1 MRTNTFFKLALSLLC
16 AATLVS
22 FSACS
27 EKNGTI
33 NGDDSPSSEEEIDE
47 SEVTSSSK
55 SSSSKSRSSSSSNA
69 ANSKVSSS
77 SRPRSSSSVHSVC
90 ENYDYGTLTD
100 SRDGQK
106 YKTVKIGEQVWMA
119 ENLNYAYLE
128 PTFGYD
134 SSSFCYNNDPT
145 YCTTYGRLYRWSAAM
160 DSAGVLD
167 PAGKNCGYLARC
179 SANGVIRGVCPEG
192 WHLPSKEEFE
202 ILSETVTNGDPYEDI
217 GTKLKSTSGWVYEEI
232 MKEDGNGTDN
242 FCFSGLPT
250 GYRTGK
256 ADAEYDYLGE
266 WTSYWSSTEVS
277 EYNTYHFYLSK
288 FTRYAPLQH
297 SEKYNTASIRCIKD
311 SDEDKMQSSSSAE
324 ESSSSEI
331 QSSVSV
337 EFGTMTDPRDGQTY
351 KTVKIDSLTWMA
363 ENLNYA
369 YLVPTAELD
378 SSSFCYDNDPA
389 NCSVYGRLYLWSAA
403 MDSAALFS
411 TDGEGCGYGGPE
423 SCGHRIVRGVCPE
436 GWHLP
441 SKYEYNN
448 NLINAVGG
456 EKMAG
461 HKLKASHGW
470 KDTFVDIGSGNGRDV
485 LGFSALAAGGFG
497 NGNYVGVGEF
507 ASFWTSSFFTADW
520 GYDLSF
526 HYDRDY
532 ATLGYFNIEGDAYSV
547 RCLKD

>member
-1 MRTNTFFKLALSLLC
+1 MRTNTFFKFALSLLC
-16 AATLVS
+16 AAILVS
-22 FSACS
+22 LSACS

-55 SSSSKSRSSSSSNA
+55 GSSSKSRSSSSSNA

-77 SRPRSSSSVHSVC
+77 SKPRSSSSVHSVC
-90 ENYDYGTLTD
+90 ENYDYGTLKD
-100 SRDGQK
+100 SRDGQT

-128 PTFGYD
+128 PTFGHD

-192 WHLPSKEEFE
+192 WHLPSKEEFD
-202 ILSETVTNGDPYEDI
+202 ILRETVTNGDSYADV

-232 MKEDGNGTDN
+232 SKKDGNGTDD
-242 FCFSGLPT
+242 FCFSGLPA
-250 GYRTGK
+250 GFRTGK
-256 ADAEYDYLGE
+256 AGAEYDALGK
-266 WTSYWSSTEVS
+266 WASFWSSTETA
-277 EYNTYHFYLSK
+277 EYNAYQLSLSQWGDID
-288 FTRYAPLQH
+288 FSQLT
-297 SEKYNTASIRCIKD
+297 KYNTASIRCIKD
-311 SDEDKMQSSSSAE
+311 SDEDKIQSSSSTE

-411 TDGEGCGYGGPE
+411 TDGEGCGYGGPAR
-423 SCGHRIVRGVCPE
+423 CGDSQVRGVCPE
-436 GWHLP
+436 GWRIP
-441 SKYEYNN
+441 TMYDYNN
-448 NLINAVGG
+448 NLMNAVGG
-456 EKMAG
+456 KKMAG
-461 HKLKASHGW
+461 NKLKATHSW
-470 KDTFVDIGSGNGRDV
+470 DDTFDIGSGNGLDAI
-485 LGFSALAAGGFG
+485 GFSALAAGVF
-497 NGNYVGVGEF
+497 NGDGSFSGLGQF
-507 ASFWTSSFFTADW
+507 ATFWTSTFFSEDW
-520 GYDLSF
+520 PYHVDF
-526 HYDRDY
+526 HYDRIY
-532 ATLGYFNIEGDAYSV
+532 GNIGYYIIGNYGHSV

>member
-1 MRTNTFFKLALSLLC
+1 MRTNTFFKFALSLLC
-16 AATLVS
+16 AAILVS
-22 FSACS
+22 LSACS

-55 SSSSKSRSSSSSNA
+55 GSSSKSRSSSSSNA

-77 SRPRSSSSVHSVC
+77 SKPRSSSSVHSVC
-90 ENYDYGTLTD
+90 ENYDYGTLKD
-100 SRDGQK
+100 SRDGQT

-128 PTFGYD
+128 PTFGHD

-192 WHLPSKEEFE
+192 WHLPSKEEFD
-202 ILSETVTNGDPYEDI
+202 ILRETVTNGDSYADV

-232 MKEDGNGTDN
+232 SKKDGNGTDD

-256 ADAEYDYLGE
+256 AGAEYDALGK
-266 WTSYWSSTEVS
+266 WASFWSSTETA
-277 EYNTYHFYLSK
+277 EYNAYQLSLSQWGDID
-288 FTRYAPLQH
+288 FSQLT
-297 SEKYNTASIRCIKD
+297 KYNTASIRCIKD
-311 SDEDKMQSSSSAE
+311 SDEDKIQSSSSTE

-411 TDGEGCGYGGPE
+411 TDGEGCGYGGPAR
-423 SCGHRIVRGVCPE
+423 CGDSQVRGVCPE
-436 GWHLP
+436 GWRIP
-441 SKYEYNN
+441 TMYDYNN
-448 NLINAVGG
+448 NLMNAVGG
-456 EKMAG
+456 KKMAG
-461 HKLKASHGW
+461 NKLKATHSW
-470 KDTFVDIGSGNGRDV
+470 DDTFDIGSGNGLDAI
-485 LGFSALAAGGFG
+485 GFSALAAGVF
-497 NGNYVGVGEF
+497 NGDGSFSGLGQF
-507 ASFWTSSFFTADW
+507 ATFWTSTFFSEDW
-520 GYDLSF
+520 PYHVDF
-526 HYDRDY
+526 HYDRIY
-532 ATLGYFNIEGDAYSV
+532 GNIGYYIIGNYGHSV

>member
-1 MRTNTFFKLALSLLC
+1 MRTNTFFKFALSLLC
-16 AATLVS
+16 AAILVS
-22 FSACS
+22 LSACS

-100 SRDGQK
+100 SRDGQT

-128 PTFGYD
+128 PTFGHD

-145 YCTTYGRLYRWSAAM
+145 YCATYGRLYRWSAAM

-192 WHLPSKEEFE
+192 WHLPSKEEFD
-202 ILSETVTNGDPYEDI
+202 ILRETVTNGDSYADV

-232 MKEDGNGTDN
+232 SKKDGNGTDD
-242 FCFSGLPT
+242 FCFSGLPA
-250 GYRTGK
+250 GFRTGK
-256 ADAEYDYLGE
+256 AGAEYDALGK
-266 WTSYWSSTEVS
+266 WASFWSSTETA
-277 EYNTYHFYLSK
+277 EYNAYQLSLSQWGDID
-288 FTRYAPLQH
+288 FSQLT
-297 SEKYNTASIRCIKD
+297 KYNTASIRCVED
-311 SDEDKMQSSSSAE
+311 SPEDKIQSSSSTE

-411 TDGEGCGYGGPE
+411 TDGEGCGYGGPAR
-423 SCGHRIVRGVCPE
+423 CGDSQVRGVCPE
-436 GWHLP
+436 GWRIP
-441 SKYEYNN
+441 TMYDYNN
-448 NLINAVGG
+448 NLMNAVGG
-456 EKMAG
+456 KKMAG
-461 HKLKASHGW
+461 NKLKATHSW
-470 KDTFVDIGSGNGRDV
+470 DDTFDIGSGNGLDAI
-485 LGFSALAAGGFG
+485 GFSALAAGVF
-497 NGNYVGVGEF
+497 NGDGSFSGLGQF
-507 ASFWTSSFFTADW
+507 ATFWTSTFFSEDW
-520 GYDLSF
+520 PYHVDF
-526 HYDRDY
+526 HYDRIY
-532 ATLGYFNIEGDAYSV
+532 GNIGYYIIGNYGHSV

>member
-1 MRTNTFFKLALSLLC
+1 MRTNTFFKFALSLLC
-16 AATLVS
+16 AAALVS
-22 FSACS
+22 LSACS

-100 SRDGQK
+100 SRDGQT

-128 PTFGYD
+128 PTFGHD

-145 YCTTYGRLYRWSAAM
+145 YCATYGRLYRWSAAM

-192 WHLPSKEEFE
+192 WHLPSKEEFD
-202 ILSETVTNGDPYEDI
+202 ILRETVTNGDSYADV

-232 MKEDGNGTDN
+232 SKKDGNGTDD

-256 ADAEYDYLGE
+256 AGAEYDALGK
-266 WTSYWSSTEVS
+266 WASFWSSTETA
-277 EYNTYHFYLSK
+277 EYNAYQLSLSQWGDID
-288 FTRYAPLQH
+288 FSQLT
-297 SEKYNTASIRCIKD
+297 KYNTASIRCVED
-311 SDEDKMQSSSSAE
+311 SPEDKIQSSSSTE

-411 TDGEGCGYGGPE
+411 TDGEGCGYGGPAR
-423 SCGHRIVRGVCPE
+423 CGDSQVRGVCPE
-436 GWHLP
+436 GWRIP
-441 SKYEYNN
+441 TMYDYNN
-448 NLINAVGG
+448 NLMNAVGG

-461 HKLKASHGW
+461 FKLKASHGW
-470 KDTFVDIGSGNGRDV
+470 NDTFDIGSGNGMDV
-485 LGFSALAAGGFG
+485 LGFSALAAGVF
-497 NGNYVGVGEF
+497 NGDGSFSGLGQF
-507 ASFWTSSFFTADW
+507 ATFWTSTFFSEDW
-520 GYDLSF
+520 PYHVDF
-526 HYDRDY
+526 HYDRIY
-532 ATLGYFNIEGDAYSV
+532 GNIGYYIIGNYGHSV